1 MSRFKLHQKNYNEG
15 LEGKNRQFYIFIFHN
30 LFYNFNLVLVLC
42 VHWFIL
48 GFQVLEER
56 VLVCYGLFS
65 LLDEYS
71 RLKIFLSE
79 ILVSGRPIVR
89 KPHCPGPRWYEWP
102 NYPGC
107 LLRSV
112 V

>member
-71 RLKIFLSE
+71 RLKIFLS
-79 ILVSGRPIVR
+79 
-89 KPHCPGPRWYEWP
+89 
-102 NYPGC
+102 
-107 LLRSV
+107 
-112 V
+112 